1 MKGIDV
7 SEANGNIDFNKV
19 KKNGNDFVIIRVGWI
34 GNKENHTLD
43 KYFNQNYVNAKNAG
57 LKIGFYVYNYS
68 KSTEAIK
75 SGANWVLN
83 NIKDKTFDYP
93 VFIDMEDSSLLVCK
107 NLNLLC
113 IEFCNIIN
121 LNGFKSGIYAN
132 LDWFRNKLNINELLN
147 YKIWLAE
154 WNRKENHTANFKVD
168 MWQYSSKGKIDGIVG
183 NVDLNKCLNCVANE
197 EEIIGNNENKGGFEV
212 KVYQNG
218 STRETVFQDVNCK
231 TAIGYLNPRETA
243 ECYGIIDNKAI
254 VVYKI
259 DGTNNKKVGFCRW
272 LGGVK

>member
-1 MKGIDV
+1 MNGIDV

-19 KKNGNDFVIIRVGWI
+19 KKSSIDFVIIRVGWI

-154 WNRKENHTANFKVD
+154 WNGKENHTANFKVD
-168 MWQYSSKGKIDGIVG
+168 MWQYSSKGKIDGIAG
-183 NVDLNKCLNCVANE
+183 NVDLNKCLNCAANE
-197 EEIIGNNENKGGFEV
+197 EEITGNNENKGGFEV

-218 STRETVFQDVNCK
+218 STRETVFQDANCK
-231 TAIGYLNPRETA
+231 TPIGYLNPRETA

>member
-154 WNRKENHTANFKVD
+154 WNGKENHTANFKVD

-183 NVDLNKCLNCVANE
+183 NVDLNKCLNCAANE

>member
-19 KKNGNDFVIIRVGWI
+19 KESGIDFVIIRVGWI

-43 KYFNQNYVNAKNAG
+43 KYFNQNYEKAKNAG

-75 SGANWVLN
+75 CGVNWVLN
-83 NIKDKTFDYP
+83 NIKGKTFDYP

-113 IEFCNIIN
+113 VEFCNIIN
-121 LNGFKSGIYAN
+121 SKGFKSGIYAN
-132 LDWFRNKLNINELLN
+132 LDWFKNKLNINELLN

-154 WNRKENHTANFKVD
+154 WNGKENHTANFKVD
-168 MWQYSSKGKIDGIVG
+168 MWQYSSKGKIEGIVG
-183 NVDLNKCLNCVANE
+183 NVDLNKCLNCIANE
-197 EEIIGNNENKGGFEV
+197 EEITGNNENKGGFEV

-231 TAIGYLNPRETA
+231 TPIGYLNPRETA

-272 LGGVK
+272 IGGVK

>member
-1 MKGIDV
+1 MNGIDV

-19 KKNGNDFVIIRVGWI
+19 KKNGIDFVIIRVGWI

-43 KYFNQNYVNAKNAG
+43 KYFNQNYVNAKNVG

-83 NIKDKTFDYP
+83 NIKGKTFDYP

-113 IEFCNIIN
+113 MEFCNIIN
-121 LNGFKSGIYAN
+121 SNGFKAGIYAN

-154 WNRKENHTANFKVD
+154 WNGKENHTANFKVD

-183 NVDLNKCLNCVANE
+183 NVDLNKCLNCAANE
-197 EEIIGNNENKGGFEV
+197 EEITGNNENKGGFEV
-212 KVYQNG
+212 KIYQNG

-231 TAIGYLNPRETA
+231 TPIGYLNPRETA

>member
-19 KKNGNDFVIIRVGWI
+19 KKSGVDFVIIRVGWI
-34 GNKENHTLD
+34 GNKENHSLD
-43 KYFNQNYVNAKNAG
+43 KYFNQNYEKAKNAG
-57 LKIGFYVYNYS
+57 LKIGFYIYNYS

-93 VFIDMEDSSLLVCK
+93 IFIDMEDSSLLVCK

-154 WNRKENHTANFKVD
+154 WNGKENHTANFKVD

-183 NVDLNKCLNCVANE
+183 NVDLNKCLNCTANE
-197 EEIIGNNENKGGFEV
+197 EEITENNENKGGFEV

-218 STRETVFQDVNCK
+218 STRETVFQDINCK
-231 TAIGYLNPRETA
+231 TPIGYLNPREIA

-259 DGTNNKKVGFCRW
+259 DGTNNKKVGFCKW

>member
-1 MKGIDV
+1 MNGIDV

-19 KKNGNDFVIIRVGWI
+19 KKSGVDFVIIRVGWI

-43 KYFNQNYVNAKNAG
+43 KYFNQNYEKAKNAG

-75 SGANWVLN
+75 SGANWALN
-83 NIKDKTFDYP
+83 NIKGKTFDYP

-154 WNRKENHTANFKVD
+154 WNGKENHTANFKVD

-183 NVDLNKCLNCVANE
+183 NVDLNKCLNCTANE
-197 EEIIGNNENKGGFEV
+197 EEITGNNENKGGFEV

-218 STRETVFQDVNCK
+218 FTRETVFQDANCK
-231 TAIGYLNPRETA
+231 TPIGYLNPRETA